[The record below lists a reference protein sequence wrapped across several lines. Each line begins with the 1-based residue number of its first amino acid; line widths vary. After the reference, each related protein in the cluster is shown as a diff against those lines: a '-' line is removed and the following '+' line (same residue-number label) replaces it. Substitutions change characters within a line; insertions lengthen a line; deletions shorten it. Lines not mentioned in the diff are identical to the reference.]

1 MFGIKTSTLSVSFRG
16 RRGATVVV
24 IACIVAY
31 ALRSS
36 TKDLTR
42 ILYHS
47 TQIESHDACPSLRL
61 AVVPNEESADI
72 CSPRGRHKWRD
83 DLDHYF
89 EESTERMPS
98 FAVVCQVNSGYWDF
112 FVNWHRH
119 FRKNSKRTEHVL
131 IIIAEDASIHSKL
144 EALFDSATSATIV
157 LPGYDI
163 ANDHAHHNAEDYDSI
178 TYKSLVSTRATHL
191 LNLMCILGVTGE
203 DVVKSNGAIASKDTR
218 KDIIIVYSDVD
229 TVWVKDPFP
238 YIQKLIGKNKSYDL
252 LAAVDDHDYWCV
264 KDYYCTGFLVI
275 AQSPASISFLSHW
288 EKELK
293 YAPQLNQPI
302 FNTVL
307 RSSKLP
313 KIRHSGL
320 GEMEFPP
327 GRLYFDQ
334 WVKEGGESERQKK
347 EETMV
352 VHNNYIIGHDAK
364 MKRFEE
370 HGLWIN
376 KKRSNA

>member
-1 MFGIKTSTLSVSFRG
+1 
-16 RRGATVVV
+16 
-24 IACIVAY
+24 
-31 ALRSS
+31 
-36 TKDLTR
+36 
-42 ILYHS
+42 
-47 TQIESHDACPSLRL
+47 
-61 AVVPNEESADI
+61 
-72 CSPRGRHKWRD
+72 
-83 DLDHYF
+83 
-89 EESTERMPS
+89 
-98 FAVVCQVNSGYWDF
+98 
-112 FVNWHRH
+112 
-119 FRKNSKRTEHVL
+119 
-131 IIIAEDASIHSKL
+131 
-144 EALFDSATSATIV
+144 
-157 LPGYDI
+157 
-163 ANDHAHHNAEDYDSI
+163 
-178 TYKSLVSTRATHL
+178 VSTRATHL

-203 DVVKSNGAIASKDTR
+203 DVVKSNEAIASKDTR

-238 YIQKLIGKNKSYDL
+238 YIQTLIGKNKSYDL

-307 RSSKLP
+307 RSPKLP
-313 KIRHSGL
+313 KIRHIGL

-352 VHNNYIIGHDAK
+352 VHNNYFIGHDAK

-370 HGLWIN
+370 HALWI
-376 KKRSNA
+376 KKNEKQ